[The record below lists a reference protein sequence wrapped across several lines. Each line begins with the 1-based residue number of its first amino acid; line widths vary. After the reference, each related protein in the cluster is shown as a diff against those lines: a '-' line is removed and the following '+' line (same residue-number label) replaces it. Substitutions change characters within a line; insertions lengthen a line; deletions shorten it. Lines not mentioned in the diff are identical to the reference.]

1 VVGVV
6 GNVQHAEL
14 GGEPSLD
21 LYVPFRQTSSAN
33 LFIIVK
39 NELPQRE
46 FQRRVEEALWAID
59 PEQSL
64 FDFQTYEQ
72 RILASVWQLRLS
84 RLLLT
89 LFGCVAMAL
98 SAIGIYGVMSY
109 RAEQRTREIG
119 IRLALGATPG
129 GVRAL
134 IVKRG
139 LWLGS
144 LGLAVGLCGAVLQGR
159 LLAAAIRGMPSMDA
173 VSMAVAVSTLLII
186 TVAACG
192 LPAWRASHT
201 DPAVSLRD
209 A

>member
-1 VVGVV
+1 MT
-6 GNVQHAEL
+6 Q
-14 GGEPSLD
+14 
-21 LYVPFRQTSSAN
+21 AN
-33 LFIIVK
+33 QFIIVK
-39 NELPQRE
+39 SGLPTRE

-159 LLAAAIRGMPSMDA
+159 LLAAAIRGVPSLDA

-186 TVAACG
+186 TVLACG
-192 LPAWRASHT
+192 LPAWRASQT

-209 A
+209 D